1 MAITATKA
9 FFGTGYN
16 EALSSC
22 AKMDTTNPH
31 EKTGY
36 TCGTWNDAYYVA
48 TDGTNVYWAGHDPSV
63 NEPSTKVPITN
74 FVWASKVSDDT
85 PHIFQSGAPYQGNH
99 GRNPSVIDLIANSTT
114 GFVSGLAVQ
123 KSGTHLFAAHA
134 LRDELHVLNKSSGA
148 LVRTIA
154 MTQPHSATVDGN
166 DNLWIITGAQ
176 GSRVVQKYQ
185 VNADGSL
192 TLLSTIAGLSNPLYA
207 AVSPTSN
214 LVVVADG
221 GSSSQLKAFTNTATP
236 MLQWTYGLAGGYANG
251 PDVTNDK
258 FFWQDGSSA
267 RSFGTGKWNQERA
280 WIAFQP
286 DGSFWVSDTANNRYM
301 RFDADRVLQDT
312 IMFTP
317 VNYAGGPVAN
327 DPTRVLIGMLE
338 FKIDYSKP
346 LSPANGSW
354 TLTKNFAY
362 NLDPKLFPNNR
373 EGTLESPVKLSNGK
387 TYAMILDATRSIGE
401 NKIVIVELTQ
411 NGLRFTGV
419 PASNAHP
426 TYDYA
431 KPWLYE
437 DGTVRANTEPRYYF
451 TTQYGRIGSPTAE
464 GWGKRDLLGFDAAG
478 NPKWSDFKPIATVA
492 SPSPDDPNHWGMITV
507 APISSAGVIGDLTGP
522 VGDNLHGFNWGGL
535 NSATGR
541 WVFRSGPAVNISY
554 QGPFPTDHYMS
565 YSPNYS
571 TGLTFA
577 TGRNFFWNFIGEGW
591 QGGQTNVWYHF
602 TDDGLM
608 VGQAGVAMGFTVSES
623 QAMAAGNAYHGGAV
637 IGPDGNYYMYQT
649 DESHHGGL
657 HRWKIE
663 GLNTVAVQKVPI
675 TLAAPTPGLIG
686 TYFNSLDLNNVYR
699 AGTRSDAQVNFTWGT
714 GGPRIAGIGTSN
726 YSVRWEGFVSPRYA
740 QTYTFFA
747 RSDSG
752 VRVWV
757 DRRLIIDQW
766 NNAASAE
773 YSGAIALKAGKSYPI
788 RIEYKE
794 TTGSSQVRLSW
805 SSASQQKQVIPSTS
819 SLVCSID
826 LVSAKSQRRI
836 AV

>member
-1 MAITATKA
+1 M
-9 FFGTGYN
+9 
-16 EALSSC
+16 
-22 AKMDTTNPH
+22 
-31 EKTGY
+31 
-36 TCGTWNDAYYVA
+36 
-48 TDGTNVYWAGHDPSV
+48 
-63 NEPSTKVPITN
+63 
-74 FVWASKVSDDT
+74 
-85 PHIFQSGAPYQGNH
+85 
-99 GRNPSVIDLIANSTT
+99 IDLIANSTT

-154 MTQPHSATVDGN
+154 MTSHTARRSTATTIFGSSPVRRALASFRNIRSTPTVRSTSSPPSPVSAIRSMRQFHRRAISSSLQTV
-166 DNLWIITGAQ
+166 
-176 GSRVVQKYQ
+176 S
-185 VNADGSL
+185 
-192 TLLSTIAGLSNPLYA
+192 
-207 AVSPTSN
+207 
-214 LVVVADG
+214 
-221 GSSSQLKAFTNTATP
+221 SSSQLKAFTNTATP
-236 MLQWTYGLAGGYANG
+236 MFQWTYGLAGGYANG

-267 RSFGTGKWNQERA
+267 RSFGTGKWHQERA

-286 DGSFWVSDTANNRYM
+286 TVRFGSATQPINRYM
-301 RFDADRVLQDT
+301 RFDADRALQDT

-338 FKIDYSKP
+338 FKVDYSKP

-354 TLTKNFAY
+354 ALTKNFAY
-362 NLDPKLFPNNR
+362 NLDPEIVPQQQR
-373 EGTLESPVKLSNGK
+373 RYARIAGQTLQRKN
-387 TYAMILDATRSIGE
+387 IRDDLDATRSIGE

-437 DGTVRANTEPRYYF
+437 DGTVQANTEPRYYF

-492 SPSPDDPNHWGMITV
+492 SPSPETILNHWGMITV

-623 QAMAAGNAYHGGAV
+623 QAMAAGNAYHGGAA

-686 TYFNSLDLNNVYR
+686 TYSTRRISTTYTRPARDRMHKSISHGAIEDPVSRESARATTQCGGKDLSVR
-699 AGTRSDAQVNFTWGT
+699 GTR
-714 GGPRIAGIGTSN
+714 
-726 YSVRWEGFVSPRYA
+726 
-740 QTYTFFA
+740 
-747 RSDSG
+747 
-752 VRVWV
+752 
-757 DRRLIIDQW
+757 
-766 NNAASAE
+766 
-773 YSGAIALKAGKSYPI
+773 
-788 RIEYKE
+788 
-794 TTGSSQVRLSW
+794 
-805 SSASQQKQVIPSTS
+805 
-819 SLVCSID
+819 
-826 LVSAKSQRRI
+826 RRI
-836 AV
+836 HSSRGATVG